1 MQDASR
7 LSLAQEVKTM
17 LTIARNP
24 ETPTTLADDR
34 WQAVVNRDRGRDGE
48 FVFAVSTTGVYCRP
62 SCPARRPR
70 PENVSFFADPV
81 AAERA
86 GFRACRRCRPKAA
99 ASAQEE
105 LVARATTWLDA
116 HVEERVTLPRLAMAL
131 GVSPGHLQRTF
142 TQVTGVSP
150 RMYAAA
156 RRLESAKSRL
166 REGADVTSAL
176 YASGYG
182 SSSRFYAQ
190 ARSALGMTPTS
201 YKRGG
206 EGMTMNYATAG
217 SPIGQILVAATER
230 GICAVSIGEDPAALE
245 QSLTAEY
252 PRATIRRDDD
262 ALRPYVDSVLAHLRD
277 RTSLAAL
284 PLDLVGTPFQ
294 RAVWQVLRA
303 IPAGERRTYGQIA
316 ATLGNP
322 KGARAVARACASNPA
337 ALVIP
342 CHRVVRGDGHSGGY
356 RWGAERKQALL
367 ANEGDGVIG

>member
-1 MQDASR
+1 MQGAFG
-7 LSLAQEVKTM
+7 LLLAQEVQTM
-17 LTIARNP
+17 LAIANNQ
-24 ETPTTLADDR
+24 ETPATLADSR

-48 FVFAVSTTGVYCRP
+48 FVFAVSTTGIYCRP

-70 PENVSFFADPV
+70 PENVSFFADSA

-86 GFRACRRCRPKAA
+86 GFRACRRCRPK
-99 ASAQEE
+99 SGVSPQEE
-105 LVARATTWLDA
+105 LVARATIWLDA
-116 HVEERVTLPRLAMAL
+116 HVEERVTLSRLAAAL

-142 TQVTGVSP
+142 TRVTGVSP

-166 REGADVTSAL
+166 RDGADVTSAL
-176 YASGYG
+176 HDSGYG

-206 EGMTMNYATAG
+206 EGMTMHYATTD
-217 SPIGQILVAATER
+217 SPFGQILVAATER
-230 GICAVSIGEDPAALE
+230 GICAVSLGADDAALE

-277 RTSLAAL
+277 RTPLTAL
-284 PLDLVGTPFQ
+284 PLDVVGTPFQ
-294 RAVWQVLRA
+294 HEVWQALRV
-303 IPAGERRTYGQIA
+303 I
-316 ATLGNP
+316 
-322 KGARAVARACASNPA
+322 PA

-342 CHRVVRGDGHSGGY
+342 CHRVVRSDGGAGGY

-367 ANEGDGVIG
+367 ANEG

>member
-1 MQDASR
+1 M
-7 LSLAQEVKTM
+7 LA
-17 LTIARNP
+17 IANNQ
-24 ETPTTLADDR
+24 ETPATLADTR

-48 FVFAVSTTGVYCRP
+48 FVFAVSTTGIYCRP

-70 PENVSFFADPV
+70 PENVSFFDDSA

-86 GFRACRRCRPKAA
+86 GFRACRRCRPK
-99 ASAQEE
+99 SELSPHEE

-116 HVEERVTLPRLAMAL
+116 HVEERVTLPRLAAAL

-142 TQVTGVSP
+142 TRVTGVSP

-166 REGADVTSAL
+166 RDGADVTSAL
-176 YASGYG
+176 HAAGYG

-206 EGMTMNYATAG
+206 EGMTMTYATTG
-217 SPIGQILVAATER
+217 TPIGRVLVAATER
-230 GICAVSIGEDPAALE
+230 GICAVSLGEDDATLE
-245 QSLTAEY
+245 QSLSAEY

-262 ALRPYVDSVLAHLRD
+262 AVRPYVESVLAHLRD
-277 RTSLAAL
+277 RTPLTTL
-284 PLDLVGTPFQ
+284 PLDVVGTPFQ
-294 RAVWQVLRA
+294 HEVWQALRV
-303 IPAGERRTYGQIA
+303 IPAGERRTYGQVA

-322 KGARAVARACASNPA
+322 NGARAVARACAANPA

-342 CHRVVRGDGHSGGY
+342 CHRVVRSDGAAGGY
-356 RWGAERKQALL
+356 RWGAERKQAIL
-367 ANEGDGVIG
+367 ANEGNG

>member
-1 MQDASR
+1 
-7 LSLAQEVKTM
+7 M
-17 LTIARNP
+17 LTIASNQ

-34 WQAVVNRDRGRDGE
+34 WQAVVSRDRGRDGE
-48 FVFAVSTTGVYCRP
+48 FVFAVSTTGIYCRP

-70 PENVSFFADPV
+70 PENVSFFADSA

-86 GFRACRRCRPKAA
+86 GFRACRRCRPK
-99 ASAQEE
+99 SGLSSQEE

-116 HVEERVTLPRLAMAL
+116 HVEERVSLPRLAAAL
-131 GVSPGHLQRTF
+131 GVSAGHLQRTF
-142 TQVTGVSP
+142 SRVTGVSP

-166 REGADVTSAL
+166 RDGADVTSAL
-176 YASGYG
+176 HAAGYG

-206 EGMTMNYATAG
+206 EGMTVNYAITG
-217 SPIGQILVAATER
+217 SPIGRVLVAATER
-230 GICAVSIGEDPAALE
+230 GICAVSLGEDDAALE
-245 QSLTAEY
+245 QSLAAEY

-277 RTSLAAL
+277 RTPLAAL
-284 PLDLVGTPFQ
+284 PLDVVGTPFQ
-294 RAVWQVLRA
+294 HEVWHAIRA

-322 KGARAVARACASNPA
+322 NGARAVARACATNPA

-342 CHRVVRGDGHSGGY
+342 CHRVVRGDGGAGGY

-367 ANEGDGVIG
+367 ANEG

>member
-1 MQDASR
+1 
-7 LSLAQEVKTM
+7 M
-17 LTIARNP
+17 LTIVSNQ

-48 FVFAVSTTGVYCRP
+48 FVFAVRTTGIYCRP
-62 SCPARRPR
+62 SCPARRPL
-70 PENVSFFADPV
+70 PENVTFFADPV

-86 GFRACRRCRPKAA
+86 GFRACRRCRPKAV
-99 ASAQEE
+99 ASSQEE
-105 LVARATTWLDA
+105 LVARAITWLEA
-116 HVEERVTLPRLAMAL
+116 HGEERVTLPRLAAAL

-142 TQVTGVSP
+142 TRVTGVSP

-156 RRLESAKSRL
+156 RRLELAKSRL
-166 REGADVTSAL
+166 RDGADVTSAL
-176 YASGYG
+176 HASGYG

-206 EGMTMNYATAG
+206 EGMTMTFATID

-230 GICAVSIGEDPAALE
+230 GICAVSIGEDDAALE

-262 ALRPYVDSVLAHLRD
+262 ALRPYMDSVLTHLRD
-277 RTSLAAL
+277 RTSLSAL
-284 PLDLVGTPFQ
+284 PLDVVGTPFQ
-294 RAVWQVLRA
+294 HEVWQALRT

-322 KGARAVARACASNPA
+322 KGARAVARACASNPV

-342 CHRVVRGDGHSGGY
+342 CHRVVRGDGGSGGY
-356 RWGAERKQALL
+356 RWGAVRKQGIL
-367 ANEGDGVIG
+367 ANEG

>member
-1 MQDASR
+1 
-7 LSLAQEVKTM
+7 M
-17 LTIARNP
+17 LTIASNQ
-24 ETPTTLADDR
+24 ETPATLADDR

-48 FVFAVSTTGVYCRP
+48 FVFAVSTTGIYCRP

-70 PENVSFFADPV
+70 PENVSFFADSA

-86 GFRACRRCRPKAA
+86 GFRACRRCRPK
-99 ASAQEE
+99 SGLSPQEA

-116 HVEERVTLPRLAMAL
+116 HIEERVTLSRLAAAL
-131 GVSPGHLQRTF
+131 GVSPGHLQRNF
-142 TQVTGVSP
+142 SRVTGVSP
-150 RMYAAA
+150 RVYAAA

-166 REGADVTSAL
+166 RDGADVTSAL
-176 YASGYG
+176 HAAGYG

-206 EGMTMNYATAG
+206 EGMTMSYATTG
-217 SPIGQILVAATER
+217 SPSGRVLVAATER
-230 GICAVSIGEDPAALE
+230 GICAVSLGEDDAALE
-245 QSLTAEY
+245 QSLAAEY

-277 RTSLAAL
+277 RTPLAAL
-284 PLDLVGTPFQ
+284 PLDVVGTPFQ
-294 RAVWQVLRA
+294 HEVWHAIRA

-322 KGARAVARACASNPA
+322 NGARAVARACATNPA

-342 CHRVVRGDGHSGGY
+342 CHRVVRGDGGAGGY

-367 ANEGDGVIG
+367 ASEGDR